1 VKLREAVL
9 GYNIPSSILKKS
21 FISNARISVSG
32 RNLWTIHKNSPK
44 GIDPEAS
51 VTSGNGQGIEYGSLP
66 PFSTYGIDLRL
77 TF

>member
-1 VKLREAVL
+1 MKLREIVV
-9 GYNIPSSILKKS
+9 GYNMPAKLLKNLPLS
-21 FISNARISVSG
+21 AARVSLSG
-32 RNLWTIHKNSPK
+32 RNLWTIHKNTIA

-66 PFSTYGIDLRL
+66 PSSTFGFNLIL